1 MRLVTFRHEGAVRPG
16 IWIDGAIHEITSHPD
31 LRAALADLGKLKF
44 RDKAAVSESAAELLP
59 PIPDPNKIICVG
71 LNYDE
76 HRVETKRPK
85 ADYPTLFVRW
95 PDTQVGH
102 RQPLLCPVQSP
113 RFDYEGELAVVIG
126 RPGRSIPAEEALGHV
141 AGFSCYNDGS
151 VRDWQK
157 HTSQFT
163 PGKNFPASAGFGPW
177 LSVGGVSDPRS
188 MTLTSR
194 LNGVVV
200 QQSGVDK
207 LIFDIPSLIAYISVF
222 TELTSG
228 DVIVTGTPGGVGDR
242 REPQL
247 YMKPGDVVEV
257 EISGV
262 GTLVNPVASAK

>member
-1 MRLVTFRHEGAVRPG
+1 MRLVTFRHSGSSRPG
-16 IWIDGAIHEITSHPD
+16 IVIGDAIHEITSHLD
-31 LRAALADLGKLKF
+31 LRSTLGDLRKLKHAPEPTAWF
-44 RDKAAVSESAAELLP
+44 GDAELLP
-59 PIPDPNKIICVG
+59 PIPDPSKIICVG

-76 HRVETKRPK
+76 HRVESQRPK
-85 ADYPTLFVRW
+85 AAYPTLFTRW

-102 RQPLLCPVQSP
+102 RQPLQCPAQST

-126 RPGRSIPAEEALGHV
+126 KSARNVSVGDALGHV
-141 AGFSCYNDGS
+141 AGYTCYNDGS

-177 LSVGGVSDPRS
+177 LSVGEI
-188 MTLTSR
+188 SR
-194 LNGVVV
+194 PALHDTYDKAERRDGPTGRRRPDDLRCPIAHRLHLVVHRAEHGRCHRDRN
-200 QQSGVDK
+200 SGR
-207 LIFDIPSLIAYISVF
+207 
-222 TELTSG
+222 
-228 DVIVTGTPGGVGDR
+228 VGDS

-262 GTLVNPVASAK
+262 GTLVNPVVPAQ

>member
-1 MRLVTFRHEGAVRPG
+1 MRLVTFRHAGSGRPG
-16 IWIDGAIHEITSHPD
+16 IVIGDAIHEITSHPD
-31 LRAALADLGKLKF
+31 LRSALGDLANLKHAPEPTASF
-44 RDKAAVSESAAELLP
+44 GDAELLP
-59 PIPDPNKIICVG
+59 PIPDPSKIICVG

-76 HRVETKRPK
+76 HRVESQRPK
-85 ADYPTLFVRW
+85 AAYPTLFIRW

-102 RQPLLCPVQSP
+102 RQPLQRPAQST

-126 RPGRSIPAEEALGHV
+126 KPARNIPAGDALGHV
-141 AGFSCYNDGS
+141 AGYTCYNDGS

-177 LSVGGVSDPRS
+177 LSVGEISDPRS
-188 MTLTSR
+188 VTLTTR
-194 LNGVVV
+194 LNGATV
-200 QQSGVDK
+200 QQAGIDQM
-207 LIFDIPSLIAYISVF
+207 IFDVPSLIAYISSF
-222 TELTSG
+222 TELSTG
-228 DVIVTGTPGGVGDR
+228 DVIVTGTPGGVGDS

-262 GTLVNPVASAK
+262 GTLVNPVVPAQ